1 MREGGLL
8 TARGAMFFKTRS
20 WGKDDGVTL
29 CWGCAAMW
37 VAAHKVHL
45 IDRGASDLPC
55 EGCGRVGSRTRSF
68 AKQGANRT
76 E

>member
-1 MREGGLL
+1 MHEGGLL
-8 TARGAMFFKTRS
+8 TAGAPCS
-20 WGKDDGVTL
+20 SNPNQGKDDGVTL
-29 CWGCAAMW
+29 CWGCAATW
-37 VAAHKVHL
+37 VATHKVHL

-68 AKQGANRT
+68 AKQRGNGI